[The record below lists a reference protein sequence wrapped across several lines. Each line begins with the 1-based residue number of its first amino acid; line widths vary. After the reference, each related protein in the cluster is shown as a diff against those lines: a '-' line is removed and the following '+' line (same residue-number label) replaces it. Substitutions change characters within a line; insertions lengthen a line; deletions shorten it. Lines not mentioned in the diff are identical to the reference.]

1 MFELIITLQNG
12 LEDKVREYLT
22 YSNLDDCVEYMNLVL
37 HDDIPKYKL
46 INFCFINEI
55 MGEFSMSWSSTENRN
70 YVYIVPYADN
80 NIKELIFGEDI
91 STITLYKLFKK
102 HNFEI

>member
-1 MFELIITLQNG
+1 
-12 LEDKVREYLT
+12 
-22 YSNLDDCVEYMNLVL
+22 
-37 HDDIPKYKL
+37 
-46 INFCFINEI
+46 